1 MSRTVAITSGKGGV
15 GKTNISVNL
24 ALALSRRG
32 HQVCLFDADLGLA
45 NINIL
50 LGLEPKST
58 LADVVKG
65 GNTFTDIM
73 MEYEG
78 VTILP
83 GSSGVEEL
91 ADLSPSDRERLLQS
105 FESLGDYD
113 FILFDTSAGV
123 SRDVV
128 SFCLASSEV
137 LLVITPEP
145 TSLTD
150 AYALLKIL
158 LLNGFSGQTRVVLN
172 QCKTIETAQTVYR
185 KFKAAT
191 SKHLNTEV
199 SALGVIF
206 EDPKVTSAV
215 KEQKALLSLFPD
227 SKAAKCIEKLAE
239 RLLAEEKDDLEHP
252 DMGSF
257 WKKCLGLFSG
267 PLNLKGPKPPAPQSE
282 PTIAPQMDRP
292 EKKIDKTP
300 REGEERKEAPEKAAK
315 KSAVRDAVVPFKGNE
330 TDLTEPLIRSI
341 VSVSEELRR
350 LRWAI
355 EKGNGNGA
363 GKAAGGKS
371 ALPAPIRLDL
381 EGFLERKLKD
391 SKGTEHGE

>member
-1 MSRTVAITSGKGGV
+1 MSRTIAITSGKGGV

-24 ALALSRRG
+24 ALSLSRKG
-32 HQVCLFDADLGLA
+32 HRVCLFDADLGLA

-50 LGLEPKST
+50 LSLEPELT
-58 LADVVKG
+58 LVDVVKG
-65 GNTFTDIM
+65 GHTFSDIM
-73 MEYEG
+73 LEYEG

-91 ADLSPSDRERLLQS
+91 ADLSPSDREKLLQS
-105 FESLGDYD
+105 FASLGEHD

-172 QCKTIETAQTVYR
+172 QCKNIETAQAVYR

-191 SKHLNTEV
+191 SKHLNTEI

-206 EDPKVTSAV
+206 EDAKVTSAV
-215 KEQKALLSLFPD
+215 QEQKALLSIFPD
-227 SKAAKCIEKLAE
+227 SKAAKCIEKLAD
-239 RLLAEEKDDLEHP
+239 RLLAEETEDLEHP

-257 WKKCLGLFSG
+257 WKKCLGLFSS
-267 PLNLKGPKPPAPQSE
+267 PLNLKGPKPPVEQNDQTASPKMGQ
-282 PTIAPQMDRP
+282 P
-292 EKKIDKTP
+292 EKKVDQPHQEEEAKTDL
-300 REGEERKEAPEKAAK
+300 PEKTGEK
-315 KSAVRDAVVPFKGNE
+315 RDVRDAVRPLKGNE
-330 TDLTEPLIRSI
+330 TDLTESLIRSI
-341 VSVSEELRR
+341 ISVSEELKRIRR
-350 LRWAI
+350 AI
-355 EKGNGNGA
+355 EKDNGNGV
-363 GKAAGGKS
+363 GRGAGGKGTVS
-371 ALPAPIRLDL
+371 APIRLDL
-381 EGFLERKLKD
+381 EAFLERELKD
-391 SKGTEHGE
+391 PKGTEHAE